1 MGEREIPVYYRTMS
15 VDAKQLDSGIA
26 VVTIAGRLAM
36 GGETERLDAAV
47 KGLLQQDQKKFVLDI
62 TMLDYVDSSG
72 LGMLVSCLTNVKK
85 AGGELKLAGANPR
98 IRRIFAMTG
107 VDTMMPM
114 FETLAAA
121 TD

>member
-1 MGEREIPVYYRTMS
+1 MS

-36 GGETERLDAAV
+36 GGETERLDATV
-47 KGLLQQDQKKFVLDI
+47 KGLLERDQKRFVLDI
-62 TMLDYVDSSG
+62 TTLDYADSSG
-72 LGMLVSCLTNVKK
+72 IGMLVSCLTNVKK

-98 IRRIFAMTG
+98 IRRILTMTG

-114 FETLAAA
+114 FDTLAAA
-121 TD
+121 TA

>member
-1 MGEREIPVYYRTMS
+1 MS
-15 VDAKQLDSGIA
+15 VDATQLDSGIA

-36 GGETERLDAAV
+36 GGETERLDATV
-47 KGLLQQDQKKFVLDI
+47 KGLLQRDQKKFVLDI
-62 TMLDYVDSSG
+62 TTLDYLDSSG
-72 LGMLVSCLTNVKK
+72 IGMLVSCLTNVRK

-114 FETLAAA
+114 FDTLAAA
-121 TD
+121 TA

>member
-1 MGEREIPVYYRTMS
+1 MS
-15 VDAKQLDSGIA
+15 VDAKQLESGIA

-62 TMLDYVDSSG
+62 TTLDYVDSSG

-98 IRRIFAMTG
+98 IRRILAMTG

-114 FETLAAA
+114 FDTLAAA
-121 TD
+121 TA

>member
-1 MGEREIPVYYRTMS
+1 MS

-26 VVTIAGRLAM
+26 VVTIGGRLSV
-36 GGETERLDAAV
+36 GVETERLDAAV
-47 KGLLQQDQKKFVLDI
+47 KGLLQQDQKRFVLDI
-62 TMLDYVDSSG
+62 TTLDYVDSSG

-114 FETLAAA
+114 FDTLAAA
-121 TD
+121 TA

>member
-1 MGEREIPVYYRTMS
+1 MS

-26 VVTIAGRLAM
+26 VVTIAGRLSVGA
-36 GGETERLDAAV
+36 ETERLDAAV

-62 TMLDYVDSSG
+62 TTLDYVDSSG

-114 FETLAAA
+114 FDTLAAA
-121 TD
+121 TA

>member
-1 MGEREIPVYYRTMS
+1 MS

-26 VVTIAGRLAM
+26 VVTIAGRLSVGA
-36 GGETERLDAAV
+36 ETERLDAAV
-47 KGLLQQDQKKFVLDI
+47 KGLLQQDQKRFVLDI
-62 TMLDYVDSSG
+62 TTLDYVDSSG

-114 FETLAAA
+114 FDTLAAA

>member
-1 MGEREIPVYYRTMS
+1 MS

-36 GGETERLDAAV
+36 GGETERLDATV
-47 KGLLQQDQKKFVLDI
+47 KGLLQQDQKRFVLDI
-62 TMLDYVDSSG
+62 TTLDYVDSSG
-72 LGMLVSCLTNVKK
+72 LGMLVSCLTNVKR

-98 IRRIFAMTG
+98 IRRILAMTG

-114 FETLAAA
+114 FDTLAAA
-121 TD
+121 TA